1 MAKGRD
7 LEDAAVDV
15 DLLNETKSLLK
26 QALSSYG
33 DRLETIRERIEGAAR
48 LHHLLALDL
57 KEKDVQLEMQRLAEK
72 IGAVGLVERC
82 RDTSIQHSPEPVT
95 STPSRG
101 SENSCSCWRNESF
114 ESDSGKNSSTDTS
127 VRLRKRSMQLEQK
140 ANDNSQ
146 DDDEDHSKMAD
157 SGLGGCD
164 RCEGNDKLVRTC
176 SCQSFDEPATACSK
190 RYGIKSMRHLLGLL
204 ILATSIVLWHD

>member
-7 LEDAAVDV
+7 LEDAALDV
-15 DLLNETKSLLK
+15 DLLKETKSSLK
-26 QALSSYG
+26 QALATYS

-48 LHHLLALDL
+48 LHHLLTLDL

-72 IGAVGLVERC
+72 IGAIGLIERC
-82 RDTSIQHSPEPVT
+82 RESSKKHGHKPIVVT
-95 STPSRG
+95 STPTKVSDA
-101 SENSCSCWRNESF
+101 CSCWRDERVEPDRQSKTA
-114 ESDSGKNSSTDTS
+114 SMTS
-127 VRLRKRSMQLEQK
+127 QDRKQSLQLEQK
-140 ANDNSQ
+140 AIDNSQ

-176 SCQSFDEPATACSK
+176 SCQSFDEAGNVCSK
-190 RYGIKSMRHLLGLL
+190 R
-204 ILATSIVLWHD
+204 

>member
-1 MAKGRD
+1 MHTCFRLIQLQKHLAKGRD
-7 LEDAAVDV
+7 LEDAALDV
-15 DLLNETKSLLK
+15 DLLNETKSTLK
-26 QALSSYG
+26 QALQTYS

-72 IGAVGLVERC
+72 IGDAGLIERC
-82 RDTSIQHSPEPVT
+82 RQSSQKHGNELPFST
-95 STPSRG
+95 STPSKAG
-101 SENSCSCWRNESF
+101 DACSCWRGENSNGG
-114 ESDSGKNSSTDTS
+114 DGGKT
-127 VRLRKRSMQLEQK
+127 VVARERKRSVQLEPK
-140 ANDNSQ
+140 AVDSSQ

-176 SCQSFDEPATACSK
+176 SCQSFDEPANACSK
-190 RYGIKSMRHLLGLL
+190 R
-204 ILATSIVLWHD
+204 